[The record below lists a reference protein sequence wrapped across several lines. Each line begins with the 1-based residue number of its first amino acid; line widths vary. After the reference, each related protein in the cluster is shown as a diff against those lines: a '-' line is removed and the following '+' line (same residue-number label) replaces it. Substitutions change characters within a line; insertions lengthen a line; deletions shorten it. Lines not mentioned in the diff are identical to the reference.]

1 MAYNLGFK
9 ALLDGYRCLLDLKEI
24 VQPTA
29 RCAKNPGK
37 YEMRDKMGMTVTN
50 EEKQLFSL

>member
-9 ALLDGYRCLLDLKEI
+9 TLLDGYLCLLDLKEI

-29 RCAKNPGK
+29 RCAKTPGN
-37 YEMRDKMGMTVTN
+37 YELRDKMGMTVVN
-50 EEKQLFSL
+50 EEKQL